1 MTQTW
6 DAIVIGSG
14 IGGVSA
20 AALLS
25 KVGGLRVLVLEK
37 HSERGGL
44 THVFRRDGAS
54 WDVGVHYL
62 GNMQVG
68 SDTRTLFDFLSA
80 GALGWNPMPDE
91 FERFTYPGLDFS
103 VPSDAGRYQ
112 ERLIERFPDEA
123 ASIRRYFADVNEIA
137 EWNARRMIESISP
150 PPVALPPA
158 QACPASPEGA
168 TRTTGEYLDRHFKS
182 AALKALL
189 ATQWGDYGLPP
200 SESAFVLHAIVVRSY
215 LRGGW
220 FPKGGASR
228 IARTFEVGVEAA
240 GGAINVCHEVTGI
253 LAEDTSVTGVKAL
266 DRRGAAPVETEFFA
280 PIVISDAGAHVTYKR
295 LLPVDGEI
303 GRRTAG
309 LRAAIDR
316 LDGGLSAV
324 TLYLRLNKPVAALG
338 VRGENYWIN
347 TTFEHDDIDAQT
359 AAVLA
364 GKPKH
369 AYMSF
374 PAVKSGDDRFSTAE
388 VLALVKADAFS
399 AWRGTAHG
407 MRGYDY
413 LELKNRIAQGL
424 LDLAETATPGLK
436 AMVQYSELST
446 PLTVEDYTSHP
457 GGAFYGLKG
466 TPERFLSSALS
477 APPPISGLYLS
488 GCDAWSLGVAGSLM
502 GGVMAASRAL
512 GQGGFSRIMA
522 SVHTAKSAAATPT
535 PARSPYKKRAVL
547 VGKTALTPSIW
558 RLEFELD
565 EAISCTPGQYVML
578 RVAPFEWRC
587 YSIASD
593 DGRRF
598 TLLVST
604 RTGGDGSIFARTVQP
619 GTETEVE
626 LPFGAFGMQRNSHRK
641 VFIATGTGL
650 SPFLSMFA
658 AMAAAGELESAEL
671 LFGCGLAK
679 EDITRELAPLPR
691 TTVCVDGDPLA
702 QGVFQGQVTQALS
715 SLTFDPAAT
724 DFYLCGSPGMTS
736 DCRTILAR
744 AGATQV
750 LAELF

>member
-1 MTQTW
+1 MTQAW

-14 IGGVSA
+14 IGGMSA
-20 AALLS
+20 AALLA
-25 KVGGLRVLVLEK
+25 KVGGMRVLVLEK
-37 HSERGGL
+37 QSERGGL

-62 GNMQVG
+62 GNMQIG
-68 SDTRTLFDFLSA
+68 SDTRALFDFMSG
-80 GALGWNPMPDE
+80 GALEWNAMPDE
-91 FERFTYPGLDFS
+91 FERFIYPGLDFA

-112 ERLIERFPDEA
+112 DRLIERFPAEA
-123 ASIRRYFADVNEIA
+123 ASIRRYFADVNEVA
-137 EWNARRMIESISP
+137 EWNARRMIESIP
-150 PPVALPPA
+150 PPAVPPAA
-158 QACPASPEGA
+158 QACPASPKAA
-168 TRTTGEYLDRHFKS
+168 THTTGEYLDRHFRS
-182 AALKALL
+182 AELKALL

-228 IARTFEVGVEAA
+228 IARTFELAVEAA
-240 GGAINVCHEVTGI
+240 GGAITVCCEVTGI
-253 LAEDTSVTGVKAL
+253 LTEGTRVIGVKAL
-266 DRRGAAPVETEFFA
+266 DRRGAEPIETVFSA
-280 PIVISDAGAHVTYKR
+280 PIVISDAGAEVTYER

-309 LRAAIDR
+309 LREVIDR
-316 LDGGLSAV
+316 LSGGLSAV

-338 VRGENYWIN
+338 VKGENYWIN
-347 TTFEHDDIDAQT
+347 TTFEQDDIEAQT

-369 AYMSF
+369 VYMSF
-374 PAVKSGDDRFSTAE
+374 PAMKSGDDRFSTAE
-388 VLALVKADAFS
+388 ILALVEAKAFS

-407 MRGYDY
+407 MRGTDY
-413 LELKNRIAQGL
+413 LELKSRIAQGL

-466 TPERFLSSALS
+466 TPERFTSNALL

-502 GGVMAASRAL
+502 GGVVAAGRAL

-522 SVHTAKSAAATPT
+522 SVHNAKSAAATPT
-535 PARSPYKKRAVL
+535 TGRSPNKKRAVL
-547 VGKTALTPSIW
+547 VGKTALTPSMW
-558 RLEFELD
+558 RLEFQLD
-565 EAISCTPGQYVML
+565 EPISCTPGQYVML

-619 GTETEVE
+619 GAETQVE

-650 SPFLSMFA
+650 APFLSMFA

-679 EDITRELAPLPR
+679 EDITRDLAPLPR
-691 TTVCVDGDPLA
+691 TTVCVDGDPSA
-702 QGVFQGQVTQALS
+702 QDVFQGKVTQALAH
-715 SLTFDPAAT
+715 LAFDPAAT
-724 DFYLCGSPGMTS
+724 DFYLCGSAAMTS
-736 DCRTILAR
+736 DCRSILAR
-744 AGATQV
+744 AGATRV

>member
-14 IGGVSA
+14 IGGMSA

-25 KVGGLRVLVLEK
+25 KVGGMRVLVLEK

-54 WDVGVHYL
+54 WDVGVHYI

-68 SDTRTLFDFLSA
+68 SDTRALFDFLS
-80 GALGWNPMPDE
+80 GSALGWNPMPEE
-91 FERFTYPGLDFS
+91 FERFIYPGFNFS

-123 ASIRRYFADVNEIA
+123 ASIGRYFADVNEIA
-137 EWNARRMIESISP
+137 DWNARRMIESISP
-150 PPVALPPA
+150 PPADLPPA

-168 TRTTGEYLDRHFKS
+168 THTTGEYLDRHFMS
-182 AALKALL
+182 AELKALL

-200 SESAFVLHAIVVRSY
+200 SESAFVLHALVVRSY

-240 GGAINVCHEVTGI
+240 GGAINVCQEVTGI
-253 LAEDTSVTGVKAL
+253 LAEGTRVIGVKAL
-266 DRRGAAPVETEFFA
+266 DRRGADPVETVFSA

-324 TLYLRLNKPVAALG
+324 TLYLRLNKTVAALG
-338 VRGENYWIN
+338 VKGENYWIN

-359 AAVLA
+359 AAILA

-369 AYMSF
+369 AFMSF

-388 VLALVKADAFS
+388 VLALVKAEAFS
-399 AWRGTAHG
+399 AWRGTARG

-436 AMVQYSELST
+436 AMVHYSELST
-446 PLTVEDYTSHP
+446 PLTAEDYTSHP

-466 TPERFLSSALS
+466 TPERFLSSALC

-502 GGVMAASRAL
+502 GGVVAASRAL

-522 SVHTAKSAAATPT
+522 SVHNAKSAAATPT

-565 EAISCTPGQYVML
+565 EPISCTPGQYVML

-593 DGRRF
+593 DGRCF

-604 RTGGDGSIFARTVQP
+604 RTGGDGSIFARTIQP

-679 EDITRELAPLPR
+679 EDITRDLAPLPR
-691 TTVCVDGDPLA
+691 TTVCVDGDPSA
-702 QGVFQGQVTQALS
+702 QGVFQGGAFQPDLRSCGDRFLS
-715 SLTFDPAAT
+715 LRFASHD
-724 DFYLCGSPGMTS
+724 
-736 DCRTILAR
+736 
-744 AGATQV
+744 
-750 LAELF
+750 E